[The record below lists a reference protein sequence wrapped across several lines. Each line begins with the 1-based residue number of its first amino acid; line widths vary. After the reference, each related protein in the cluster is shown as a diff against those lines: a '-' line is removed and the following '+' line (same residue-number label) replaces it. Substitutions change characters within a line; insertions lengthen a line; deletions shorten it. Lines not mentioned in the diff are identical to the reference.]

1 MNDPFHRPESR
12 MDRAYLSANNGCIYD
27 SNGFEDGPITIERV
41 CKGLAVY
48 SSLVEP
54 TLLNSRLANLFMPK
68 TQRQVARATELL
80 ELIVQA
86 RRKALSEGDSEVVS
100 PPLGFQVRKDSQ
112 SSTTLSLTT

>member
-1 MNDPFHRPESR
+1 

-100 PPLGFQVRKDSQ
+100 PPAWF
-112 SSTTLSLTT
+112 SSSKRLTKFNHA